1 MNQLVNQAAAAE
13 AAASKRIW
21 VRLLKD
27 IPSWLLIVPSLLFF
41 VVFHWQPLVSGFIL
55 SFYQTKGYNPV
66 KFIGLQ
72 NYIDVIHNSVFQQ
85 TLTNTFLYVFW
96 SLVFGFLVPI
106 VVAIMINEMAHLQS
120 FFKFAVYFPGMVPGI
135 AGALLWTFMFD
146 PGQGGLLN
154 MLFTKLGIAPSQWL
168 QNPSMTI
175 PLIVLT
181 ITWRSFGG
189 TTILYVAS
197 LQGVNHELYEAST
210 IDGAGIWKRITNITI
225 PQIFPIISILLI
237 LQIIGVFQVFAEP
250 LTMTDG
256 GPNNASMSLML
267 QSYFEAFRYF
277 ETGKAQAV
285 GGITFVILAVF
296 TVIYFRINKKMNA
309 D

>member
-1 MNQLVNQAAAAE
+1 MNPLVNQATAAKV
-13 AAASKRIW
+13 AAGRKLW
-21 VRLLKD
+21 GRLLKD
-27 IPSWLLIVPSLLFF
+27 IPSWLLIAPSLLFF
-41 VVFHWQPLVSGFIL
+41 IVFHWQPLVSGFYL
-55 SFYQTKGYNPV
+55 SFFQTKGYEAV

-72 NYIDVIHNSVFQQ
+72 NYIDVISNSVFQQ
-85 TLTNTFLYVFW
+85 TLSNTFLYVFW
-96 SLVFGFLVPI
+96 SLIIGFLVPI

-120 FFKFAVYFPGMVPGI
+120 FFKFAVYFPNMVPGI

-146 PGQGGLLN
+146 PGPGGLLN
-154 MLFTKLGIAPSQWL
+154 MLLGKLGMAPSQWL
-168 QNPSMTI
+168 QNPS
-175 PLIVLT
+175 LT
-181 ITWRSFGG
+181 ILLIILTMTWRGFGA

-210 IDGAGIWKRITNITI
+210 IDGAGIWKRVKHITI

-237 LQIIGVFQVFAEP
+237 LQIIGVFQVMADP
-250 LTMTDG
+250 LTMTEG

-267 QSYFEAFRYF
+267 QSYFYAFRYF
-277 ETGKAQAV
+277 ETGRSQAV

-296 TVIYFRINKKMNA
+296 TIIYVRINKKFNT

>member
-1 MNQLVNQAAAAE
+1 
-13 AAASKRIW
+13 
-21 VRLLKD
+21 
-27 IPSWLLIVPSLLFF
+27 
-41 VVFHWQPLVSGFIL
+41 
-55 SFYQTKGYNPV
+55 
-66 KFIGLQ
+66 
-72 NYIDVIHNSVFQQ
+72 
-85 TLTNTFLYVFW
+85 
-96 SLVFGFLVPI
+96 
-106 VVAIMINEMAHLQS
+106 
-120 FFKFAVYFPGMVPGI
+120 
-135 AGALLWTFMFD
+135 
-146 PGQGGLLN
+146 